1 MAAPSRSGDPACGR
15 PSVPSG
21 DSRFT
26 YFTSKQRFVTTR
38 SSHLAWAILVS
49 AWIVRANHC
58 WEPTSLR
65 ADDGRVHGRCFRRR
79 VASTSAKEWAQVFD
93 NPSRPYQFAFGARA
107 GTDAFAAS
115 ARAALSLRPTAVVV
129 SVDGRCAYA
138 SMSHIAFP
146 STLPVR
152 EVAPEIARAVVEP
165 AFASASAP
173 GRLPSAVGEIH
184 TNLARGAEPSPE
196 RTGTVP
202 GSKNQAATAALGD
215 DDEETTT
222 TTTTTT
228 HLVSRKTRLRA
239 SLKCRPLTE

>member
-152 EVAPEIARAVVEP
+152 EVAPEIARASPFRAFFFRPP
-165 AFASASAP
+165 A
-173 GRLPSAVGEIH
+173 
-184 TNLARGAEPSPE
+184 TARGNTFFFAPLIGRPDFVCARADEQQNAC
-196 RTGTVP
+196 RRNA
-202 GSKNQAATAALGD
+202 GSCGGCPDFGDSCNAA
-215 DDEETTT
+215 
-222 TTTTTT
+222 
-228 HLVSRKTRLRA
+228 
-239 SLKCRPLTE
+239 